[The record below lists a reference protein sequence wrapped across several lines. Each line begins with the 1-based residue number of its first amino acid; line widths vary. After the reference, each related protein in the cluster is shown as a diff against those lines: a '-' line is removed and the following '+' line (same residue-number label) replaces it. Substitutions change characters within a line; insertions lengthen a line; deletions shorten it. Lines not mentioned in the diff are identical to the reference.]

1 MSNTYARRPARAG
14 LSRNLWSPRTVCSSN
29 IWSPLVTDGPPPPPQ
44 SACVSIARL
53 FHEDSVKR
61 LIQIKARPAIELSL
75 CSTGCHCY
83 KLIKPAWMSF
93 GVLIHNY
100 FGNEE
105 SFSKQHRRQYFT
117 ARVLLERVC
126 QPLPGRTNTSGGAG
140 DDSRTDRSSQWRI
153 QGGCS
158 GCSST
163 PLRLRN
169 SINLILFNMP
179 KPVSLAIDCFTWI

>member
-1 MSNTYARRPARAG
+1 MV
-14 LSRNLWSPRTVCSSN
+14 LSRNLWSPAISGPPRTVCSSN
-29 IWSPLVTDGPPPPPQ
+29 IWSPLVTDGPPPQ

-61 LIQIKARPAIELSL
+61 LIQIKAHPAIELSL

-117 ARVLLERVC
+117 ARAGEGM
-126 QPLPGRTNTSGGAG
+126 PGRTNTSGGAG
-140 DDSRTDRSSQWRI
+140 DDSRTDRSSCR
-153 QGGCS
+153 G
-158 GCSST
+158 
-163 PLRLRN
+163 RLKF
-169 SINLILFNMP
+169 SDMQIC
-179 KPVSLAIDCFTWI
+179 IDLYATVV

>member
-1 MSNTYARRPARAG
+1 MVPRDK
-14 LSRNLWSPRTVCSSN
+14 WSPRTVCSSN
-29 IWSPLVTDGPPPPPQ
+29 IWSPLVTDGPPPQ

-61 LIQIKARPAIELSL
+61 LIQIKAHPAIELSL

-117 ARVLLERVC
+117 ACTSRTRTGEGM
-126 QPLPGRTNTSGGAG
+126 PGRTNTSGGAG
-140 DDSRTDRSSQWRI
+140 DDSRTDRSSCR
-153 QGGCS
+153 G
-158 GCSST
+158 
-163 PLRLRN
+163 RLKF
-169 SINLILFNMP
+169 SDMQIILICIVLYAT
-179 KPVSLAIDCFTWI
+179 VL

>member
-1 MSNTYARRPARAG
+1 MVPRDK
-14 LSRNLWSPRTVCSSN
+14 WSPRTVCSSN
-29 IWSPLVTDGPPPPPQ
+29 IWSPLVTDGPPQ

-61 LIQIKARPAIELSL
+61 LIQIKTHPEIELSL

-105 SFSKQHRRQYFT
+105 SFSKQHRRQYLT
-117 ARVLLERVC
+117 ARVVRVLERVC
-126 QPLPGRTNTSGGAG
+126 QAELTHQEEQETTAKQTAQAVVE
-140 DDSRTDRSSQWRI
+140 DS
-153 QGGCS
+153 
-158 GCSST
+158 
-163 PLRLRN
+163 
-169 SINLILFNMP
+169 
-179 KPVSLAIDCFTWI
+179 SLVTCR